1 MDVDTEDAVVTLTRR
16 LEIVEAKL
24 DSANHIIGL
33 VMDALKNP
41 ANKDLITKVTRLLMR
56 DRLGFLF

>member
-33 VMDALKNP
+33 VMEALKNP
-41 ANKDLITKVTRLLMR
+41 ANKELITKVTRLLMR

>member
-24 DSANHIIGL
+24 NSANHILGL
-33 VMDALKNP
+33 VMEALKG
-41 ANKDLITKVTRLLMR
+41 LITKVTTLLMR
-56 DRLGFLF
+56 DRMGFLF

>member
-24 DSANHIIGL
+24 NSANHILGL
-33 VMDALKNP
+33 VMEALKNP
-41 ANKDLITKVTRLLMR
+41 ANKGLITKVTTLLMR
-56 DRLGFLF
+56 DRMGFLF

>member
-24 DSANHIIGL
+24 DNANHILGL
-33 VMDALKNP
+33 VMEALKNP
-41 ANKDLITKVTRLLMR
+41 ANKGLITKVITLLMR
-56 DRLGFLF
+56 DRMGFLF

>member
-16 LEIVEAKL
+16 LEVVEAKL

-33 VMDALKNP
+33 VMEALKNP
-41 ANKDLITKVTRLLMR
+41 ANKDLITKVTTLLMR

>member
-24 DSANHIIGL
+24 NSANHILGL
-33 VMDALKNP
+33 VMEALKNP
-41 ANKDLITKVTRLLMR
+41 ANKTLITKVTTLLMR
-56 DRLGFLF
+56 DRMGFLF